1 MAGSIANVYD
11 FDMFSSRG
19 TAGSA
24 APKISRPAK
33 PRLVKEKAR
42 SAKELK
48 REAKASRINALKV
61 LIASA
66 LLLVLVGS
74 LIYGRVQIMEISA
87 KADELQV
94 QYREAQSENV
104 RLESEVK
111 SMYSIGN
118 ISAYA
123 EDELGMIKKD
133 TYQVNYFSVDG
144 AVQAEQ

>member
-19 TAGSA
+19 AAGSA

-87 KADELQV
+87 KADELQI